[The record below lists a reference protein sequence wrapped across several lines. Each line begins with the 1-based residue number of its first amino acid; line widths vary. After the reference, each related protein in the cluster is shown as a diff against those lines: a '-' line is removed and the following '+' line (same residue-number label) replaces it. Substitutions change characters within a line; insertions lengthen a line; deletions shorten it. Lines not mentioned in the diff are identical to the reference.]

1 MCPRETGKGNT
12 DVSGPEQVWDADAGP
27 LVRPYTLTRG
37 RTRATDDLTL
47 ITLVT
52 SVDPAPGSRDLGLHP
67 EHVEILRL
75 CRSPQAVAEIAALVK
90 LPVSIAKILIGDL
103 SVIGRVTTR
112 APVSM
117 ASTHNVELLRRV
129 RDGLSR
135 L

>member
-1 MCPRETGKGNT
+1 M
-12 DVSGPEQVWDADAGP
+12 SGSEQAWDADAGP

-37 RTRATDDLTL
+37 RTRPTEELTL

-52 SVDPAPGSRDLGLHP
+52 SVEAALGSRDLGLHP
-67 EHVEILRL
+67 EHAEILRL
-75 CRSPQAVAEIAALVK
+75 CRSPHAVAEVAALIG

-112 APVSM
+112 APISP
-117 ASTHNVELLRRV
+117 ASTHDVELLRRV

-135 L
+135 I